1 MPPITDVRE
10 ISNLAYGF
18 IGSKVLFSAL
28 NARIFE
34 LLAMGPRPLADLERE
49 TGIAGNRLAT
59 LLTACT
65 TLGLIE
71 RGADGYRNAPAS
83 QQYLVA
89 RSPMYFGDYFRFQI
103 DRQLYPLLANLDEAL
118 HGRAPATLYGLM
130 ANAEEADYFSRA
142 QHAGSLGPAAVV
154 AKQVDLAGA
163 ARLLDVAGGSGAFSI
178 TLCHRFPDLRATV
191 LDFPTVTP
199 VAQRYI
205 AEAGLADRIAVL
217 PGDALQSAWPGSQ
230 DAVLLSYLMS
240 AVAGEAI
247 PRLARLAYDALRPGG
262 QLLVHDFFVD
272 DDRQGPR
279 GAALW
284 FVLFLFNPDAV
295 SLTPGGLSA
304 TLAAS
309 GFTDV
314 TVRDV
319 IPGLTRLAIARKPA

>member
-34 LLAMGPRPLADLERE
+34 LLAQGPRPLAVLERE
-49 TGIAGNRLAT
+49 TGIAGHRLDT

-65 TLGLIE
+65 SLGLIE
-71 RGADGYRNAPAS
+71 RGADGFRNAPAS
-83 QQYLVA
+83 QQYLVVA
-89 RSPMYFGDYFRFQI
+89 SPMYFGDYFRFQI
-103 DRQLYPLLANLDEAL
+103 DRHFYPLLENLDEAL
-118 HGRAPATLYGLM
+118 RGTAPATVYSLM

-178 TLCHRFPDLRATV
+178 TLCRRFPGLRATV

-205 AEAGLADRIAVL
+205 TDAGLAERIGVL
-217 PGDALQSAWPGSQ
+217 PGDALQSAWPGNQ
-230 DAVLLSYLMS
+230 DAVLLSYLLS

-247 PRLARLAYDALRPGG
+247 PRLVRLAYEALRPGG
-262 QLLVHDFFVD
+262 QLLIHDFFVD
-272 DDRQGPR
+272 DDHQGPR
-279 GAALW
+279 AAALW
-284 FVLFLFNPDAV
+284 FIVGLFNPDAV
-295 SLTPGGLSA
+295 SLTPGGVTS
-304 TLAAS
+304 TLEAS
-309 GFTDV
+309 GFTNV
-314 TVRDV
+314 TVRHV
-319 IPGLTRLAIARKPA
+319 IPGITRLVIARKPA

>member
-1 MPPITDVRE
+1 
-10 ISNLAYGF
+10 
-18 IGSKVLFSAL
+18 
-28 NARIFE
+28 
-34 LLAMGPRPLADLERE
+34 
-49 TGIAGNRLAT
+49 
-59 LLTACT
+59 
-65 TLGLIE
+65 
-71 RGADGYRNAPAS
+71 
-83 QQYLVA
+83 
-89 RSPMYFGDYFRFQI
+89 MYFGDYFRFQI
-103 DRQLYPLLANLDEAL
+103 DRQLYPLLVNLDEAL
-118 HGRAPATLYGLM
+118 CGRAPATLYGLM
-130 ANAEEADYFSRA
+130 ANAEEADYFTRA

-205 AEAGLADRIAVL
+205 SEAGLADRIGVL

-240 AVAGEAI
+240 AVAGAAI

-284 FVLFLFNPDAV
+284 FVLFLFNADAV
-295 SLTPGGLSA
+295 SLTPGDLTA
-304 TLAAS
+304 ALAAS